1 MPAISVMIKP
11 SSGMCNMSCDYCF
24 YRDETQKRS
33 QESYGFMSEKTLKNV
48 IRKTMLRA
56 EGMISYA
63 FQGGEPTLRG
73 LAFFQKVVEY
83 QNQYNKNKIQV
94 HNALQTNGL
103 LIDEDW
109 CRFLKENHFL
119 VGVSLDGTKEI
130 HDTYRHTRKEG
141 GPTFDLVCSAIR
153 LMESYGVDFNILT
166 VVNQAAAENIQEIY
180 SFYRQKKWNYQQYI
194 ACLDPLD
201 EPHGQNEYSLA
212 PEQYGQFLIRLFRLW
227 YKDWKKGRQPYIRQ
241 FENYIGILLGHF
253 PEACDQRGTCSIQNV
268 VEADGSV
275 YPCDFYMLNDYCLG
289 NFNENRLD
297 EIDARRKEI
306 GFLERSLK
314 LGPDCKHCAYY
325 RLCRGGCQRN
335 RDWAPEIQAYQNY
348 FCQSYRMFFDACLN
362 EMEEIARSLADARR

>member
-130 HDTYRHTRKEG
+130 HDTYRHTRKDG
-141 GPTFDLVCSAIR
+141 GPTFDLVCNAIR

-166 VVNQAAAENIQEIY
+166 VVNQAAAENIKEIY

-201 EPHGQNEYSLA
+201 EPHGQNEYSLD

-297 EIDARRKEI
+297 EIDARRREL

-314 LGPDCKHCAYY
+314 LDPDCKHCAYY

-362 EMEEIARSLADARR
+362 EMEEIARSLAGARR

>member
-130 HDTYRHTRKEG
+130 HDTYRHTRKDG
-141 GPTFDLVCSAIR
+141 GPTFDLVCNAIR

-201 EPHGQNEYSLA
+201 EPHGQNEYSLD

-314 LGPDCKHCAYY
+314 LDPDCKHCTYY

-335 RDWAPEIQAYQNY
+335 RDWAPKIQAYQNY

-362 EMEEIARSLADARR
+362 EMEEIARSLAGARR

>member
-119 VGVSLDGTKEI
+119 VVVSLDGTKEI

-314 LGPDCKHCAYY
+314 LDPDCKHCAYY

>member
-201 EPHGQNEYSLA
+201 EPHGQNKYSLD

-268 VEADGSV
+268 AEADGSV

-314 LGPDCKHCAYY
+314 LDPDCKHCAYY

-362 EMEEIARSLADARR
+362 EMEEIARSLAGARR

>member
-314 LGPDCKHCAYY
+314 LDPDCKHCAYY

-362 EMEEIARSLADARR
+362 EIEEIARSLADARR

>member
-314 LGPDCKHCAYY
+314 LDPDCKHCAYY

-335 RDWAPEIQAYQNY
+335 RDWAPEIQEYQNY

>member
-314 LGPDCKHCAYY
+314 LDPDCKHCAYY

-335 RDWAPEIQAYQNY
+335 RDWAPEIKAYQNY

>member
-1 MPAISVMIKP
+1 MPAISVMLKP

-73 LAFFQKVVEY
+73 LDFFEKVVEY
-83 QNQYNKNKIQV
+83 QKQYNKNGIQV

-103 LIDEDW
+103 LIDENW
-109 CRFLKENHFL
+109 CKFLKENQFL
-119 VGVSLDGTKEI
+119 VGVSLDGTDEVL
-130 HDTYRHTRKEG
+130 DAYRHTRTNG
-141 GPTFDLVCSAIR
+141 SPTFDLVCNSIR

-166 VVNQAAAENIQEIY
+166 VVNQAVAENIQEIY

-194 ACLDPLD
+194 ACLDPMD
-201 EPHGQNEYSLA
+201 EPHGQNGYSLL
-212 PEQYGQFLIRLFRLW
+212 PEQYGQFLIKLFRLW

-253 PEACDQRGTCSIQNV
+253 PEACDQRGVCSIQNV

-275 YPCDFYMLNDYCLG
+275 YPCDFYMLNDYRLG

-297 EIDARRKEI
+297 EIDAKRLEI
-306 GFLERSLK
+306 GFLERSLQ
-314 LGPDCKHCAYY
+314 LDQNCKHCPYY
-325 RLCRGGCQRN
+325 PICRGGCQRN
-335 RDWAPEIQAYQNY
+335 RDFNPEIMAYQNY
-348 FCQSYRMFFDACLN
+348 FCPGYRMFFDACLDQ
-362 EMEEIARSLADARR
+362 MEEIARSLTGTR

>member
-1 MPAISVMIKP
+1 
-11 SSGMCNMSCDYCF
+11 
-24 YRDETQKRS
+24 
-33 QESYGFMSEKTLKNV
+33 MSEKTLKNV

-314 LGPDCKHCAYY
+314 LDPDCKHCAYY

>member
-63 FQGGEPTLRG
+63 FHGGEPTLRG

-314 LGPDCKHCAYY
+314 LDPDCKHCAYY